1 MAQEIIFHFKTGNP
15 LRFWI
20 TEEEFESKE
29 ATDDAILRECENL
42 EDTYV
47 EDIIRVEIGEH
58 NEE

>member
-1 MAQEIIFHFKTGNP
+1 
-15 LRFWI
+15 
-20 TEEEFESKE
+20 
-29 ATDDAILRECENL
+29 LRECENL